1 MAERAGFEPAVPCG
15 TLHFQCSTIGHSV
28 TSPQKVVASF
38 HADEALS
45 RQRSKV
51 KARTQGSDKFV
62 FYFKHCF
69 LRFACFARFV
79 RNSRI

>member
-15 TLHFQCSTIGHSV
+15 TQHFQCCTIGHSV

-38 HADEALS
+38 HADEAIF
-45 RQRSKV
+45 RQRSKA
-51 KARTQGSDKFV
+51 KSGTHGSDKFV

-69 LRFACFARFV
+69 LRFACFARFIKKF
-79 RNSRI
+79 RI